1 MVAAL
6 ASLLVALEVAYMIL
20 PLASV
25 PHVLLSEFSYAG
37 GKREVLDLSRDV
49 FAYLVL

>member
-1 MVAAL
+1 MVVAP

-20 PLASV
+20 PVAPV

-37 GKREVLDLSRDV
+37 GKQEVLDLSRNV